1 MSKAVC
7 GPNFFKQSISTQQAD
22 VSIVNCLSNM
32 TPSLT
37 TLCLSFLLTLVLLSH
52 TEYFVPDTHFVSIAL
67 KLTLFFSCFFN
78 YNSCI
83 CLSWMKALPAMKYL
97 NKFFTVK
104 CIVINKLKHNKKIS
118 YLHRIFV
125 ISSFYFSVLLV
136 KIKILGPKVCM
147 IYQSIKEKTLL
158 PLILQWSRMRFFHP
172 HTKMHFMWQ

>member
-1 MSKAVC
+1 MLELPLNTCFTIPYRVFCSRH
-7 GPNFFKQSISTQQAD
+7 
-22 VSIVNCLSNM
+22 
-32 TPSLT
+32 
-37 TLCLSFLLTLVLLSH
+37 TLCFNCPKTDIVFLL
-52 TEYFVPDTHFVSIAL
+52 
-67 KLTLFFSCFFN
+67 FFFLN

-125 ISSFYFSVLLV
+125 TSSFYFSVLLV

-158 PLILQWSRMRFFHP
+158 PLILQWSRMRFFHL
-172 HTKMHFMWQ
+172 HTKTHFMWQ